1 MSGMA
6 KQENFNIDGKTFQLT
21 GWGTRKQIQRIPSIG
36 NMIGVPLAMIAS
48 SYSMNP
54 TEVEEDSIGQ
64 SMKLPLTIQ
73 EALKNMFFSMS
84 DGQLELLVDTLLD
97 GVTYNKESMN
107 LDSQVFEDNLGTVIT
122 LCAKNLMFQYAG
134 LFEGKGLSDLLKQ
147 MGNLAQV

>member
-1 MSGMA
+1 MA
-6 KQENFNIDGKTFQLT
+6 KQENFKVGDKTFTIQ

-48 SYSMNP
+48 SYSINP

-73 EALKNMFFSMS
+73 EAMKNMFFTMS
-84 DGQLELLVDTLLD
+84 EGQLEELVDVLLE
-97 GVTYNKESMN
+97 GVTYRKESVN
-107 LDSQVFEDNLGTVIT
+107 LDSEVFQDNLGAVIT
-122 LCAKNLMFQYAG
+122 LCAKNLTFQYSG

>member
-6 KQENFNIDGKTFQLT
+6 KQENFLVDGKTFQLT
-21 GWGTRKQIQRIPSIG
+21 SWGTRKQIQRIPSIG

-48 SYSMNP
+48 SYSINP
-54 TEVEEDSIGQ
+54 SEVEEDSIGQ

-84 DGQLELLVDTLLD
+84 EGQLEILVDTLLE
-97 GVTYNKESMN
+97 GVVYNKETVN
-107 LDSQVFEDNLGTVIT
+107 LDSAVLEDNIGTVIT
-122 LCAKNLMFQYAG
+122 LCAKNLMFQYSG

>member
-6 KQENFNIDGKTFQLT
+6 KQETFIVDGKSFQLT
-21 GWGTRKQIQRIPSIG
+21 GWGTRKQITSIPSIG

-48 SYSMNP
+48 SYSINP
-54 TEVEEDSIGQ
+54 SEVEEDSIGQ

-73 EALKNMFFSMS
+73 EALKNMFFTMA
-84 DGQLELLVDTLLD
+84 DGQLEALVDKLLE
-97 GVTYNKESMN
+97 GVAHNKESVN
-107 LDSQVFEDNLGTVIT
+107 LDSLVFEDNIGMVIT
-122 LCAKNLMFQYAG
+122 LCAKNLMFQYSG